1 MAQTGK
7 TSDNIVTPASVCI
20 DLRVKNQQL
29 FKYF

>member
-7 TSDNIVTPASVCI
+7 PSDKIVTITNVCI